1 MGMFNRR
8 SGQIGIPS
16 ARNHRTFGALNDIR
30 CQCGKLVA
38 KWDLQ
43 GISIKCTRCQRL
55 VSIPFHAIEGK
66 QPEILPKEGS

>member
-8 SGQIGIPS
+8 SGQAGIPS

-38 KWDLQ
+38 K
-43 GISIKCTRCQRL
+43 
-55 VSIPFHAIEGK
+55 
-66 QPEILPKEGS
+66 